1 MVQKGKS
8 DLNADRIAEK
18 SPVHKC
24 QNLAVLDRTFDSI
37 YQGPTDTQPF
47 AIYTRTQLIPDSS
60 PSPNQVDFCVIFIKC
75 ENLSGESGW
84 SECDSVAYGD
94 SS

>member
-1 MVQKGKS
+1 VVQKGKS

-37 YQGPTDTQPF
+37 YQGPATTLPRKSH
-47 AIYTRTQLIPDSS
+47 T
-60 PSPNQVDFCVIFIKC
+60 
-75 ENLSGESGW
+75 
-84 SECDSVAYGD
+84 
-94 SS
+94 

>member
-1 MVQKGKS
+1 MRTFCPKIYVRSFVRTFLELVDVWSVVQKGKS

-37 YQGPTDTQPF
+37 Y
-47 AIYTRTQLIPDSS
+47 
-60 PSPNQVDFCVIFIKC
+60 
-75 ENLSGESGW
+75 
-84 SECDSVAYGD
+84 
-94 SS
+94 

>member
-1 MVQKGKS
+1 VVQKGKS

-37 YQGPTDTQPF
+37 YQGPMVVGKEHVCVF
-47 AIYTRTQLIPDSS
+47 AQISTKYINLEYIKNYDRVPSTLQTAVNSS
-60 PSPNQVDFCVIFIKC
+60 F
-75 ENLSGESGW
+75 
-84 SECDSVAYGD
+84 
-94 SS
+94 

>member
-1 MVQKGKS
+1 VVQKGKS

-37 YQGPTDTQPF
+37 YQGPVD
-47 AIYTRTQLIPDSS
+47 
-60 PSPNQVDFCVIFIKC
+60 PSANKI
-75 ENLSGESGW
+75 S
-84 SECDSVAYGD
+84 
-94 SS
+94 

>member
-1 MVQKGKS
+1 VVQKGKS

-37 YQGPTDTQPF
+37 YQGP
-47 AIYTRTQLIPDSS
+47 
-60 PSPNQVDFCVIFIKC
+60 V
-75 ENLSGESGW
+75 
-84 SECDSVAYGD
+84 VAPLLARVANHSHLATGD
-94 SS
+94 